1 MNIIKLSNIHK
12 AYGDKIL
19 LDGVSL
25 HINEGEKIGLVGV
38 NGTGK
43 STLLKLIVGEET
55 CDQGEVIVVGN
66 RSIEYLPQEPFYS
79 RNATIIEQVLEGDQP
94 EVALVRE
101 YEMLT
106 LELSKGNFKVQE
118 RLSEVQSR
126 IEIENMWAFASE
138 VKTVLTKLKVTEFN
152 KNMNELSGGERKR
165 VALASSLLRKSDLLI
180 LDEPTNHMDNE
191 MIVWLEEYLA
201 ARKGTL
207 LMVTHD
213 RFFLD
218 RVTNHILELD
228 NGELYK
234 YGGNFTEFKEKKQIR
249 QMNQLA
255 ELKKT
260 EQLFKQEQEWMRKS
274 PQARATKQKA
284 RIQRFDKLEE
294 ELNAKQES
302 NESLELPTLSI
313 RLGKSVLELKDIE
326 KAYSDKFLITNL
338 NYVVKKSDRIG
349 IIGKNGSG
357 KTTLLKMIAGD
368 ILPDKGEILRGQ
380 TVRIGFFS
388 QENEDLDEGLRV
400 IEYVRNIGDCI
411 GTDYWQ
417 NVTPNKMLER
427 FLFSTETQYT
437 YISKLSGG
445 EKRRLSLLGKLVQAP
460 NMILLDEPTNNL
472 DLMTLEVLETY
483 LIDFPGPVVVV
494 SHDRYFLDKI
504 CNVIFAFEE
513 NGHIDIHTG
522 NFSDYLTYKQT
533 RNEGLEKQFRE
544 KRKKGIPCSNELRN
558 RRLTYLE
565 KRELES
571 IEGEIGELENT
582 KDHIEESMGKMV
594 DDYVALQEYYEKK
607 EKIVKRIEEK
617 LERWAYLSEILE
629 KNGGD

>member
-571 IEGEIGELENT
+571 IEGEIEELENT

>member
-1 MNIIKLSNIHK
+1 LNIIKLSNIHK

-522 NFSDYLTYKQT
+522 NFSDYSTYKQT